1 MANCKILLTAF
12 CETSAERFLNQAHDV
27 QTLFLPNDK
36 VKDTALVIET
46 IANEYYDYVF
56 CFGQKPLIKDKVY
69 VETTAKEFQFS
80 IDTLFDCNELKCF
93 FEENGITAKI
103 SHNAGTSYCNKLY
116 FNCLRYVEQNKLKTR
131 IVFIHIPFYEN
142 ITNVDLFFKMIKN
155 TIEMYSA

>member
-12 CETSAERFLNQAHDV
+12 CGTSAERLLNQAHDV

-69 VETTAKEFQFS
+69 VETTAKEFQLS
-80 IDTLFDCNELKCF
+80 IDTLFDCNELKCY

-142 ITNVDLFFKMIKN
+142 ITNVDLFFKMIN
-155 TIEMYSA
+155 VNGNY